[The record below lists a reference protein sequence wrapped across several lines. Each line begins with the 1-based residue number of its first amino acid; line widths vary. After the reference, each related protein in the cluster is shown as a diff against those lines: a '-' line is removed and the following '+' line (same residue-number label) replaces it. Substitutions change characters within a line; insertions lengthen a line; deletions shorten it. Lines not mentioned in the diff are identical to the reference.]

1 MAYQQSQ
8 RKFTRLEAPTTSEGE
23 YGPMCHLPTGKY
35 NTEWKFGLAKAKA
48 AIKYIKFIKEF
59 VDKIESPPLF
69 AFEGDPE
76 VEKLIAERKAQI
88 YAEGGEEARMLRI
101 MEKAF
106 ESKENYEDFENG
118 KLEGY

>member
-1 MAYQQSQ
+1 MAYTQTQK
-8 RKFTRLEAPTTSEGE
+8 KFTRLEAPTTSEGE
-23 YGPMCHLPTGKY
+23 YGPMCHVPTGKY

-48 AIKYIKFIKEF
+48 VIKYIKFIERF

-76 VEKLIAERKAQI
+76 VDKMIEERKKQI
-88 YAEGGEEARMLRI
+88 YNDGGPEARMLKM

-118 KLEGY
+118 KLEGW

>member
-1 MAYQQSQ
+1 MAYTQTQK
-8 RKFTRLEAPTTSEGE
+8 KFTRLEAPTTSEGE
-23 YGPMCHLPTGKY
+23 YGPMCHIPTGKY

-48 AIKYIKFIKEF
+48 VIKYIKFIERF

-76 VEKLIAERKAQI
+76 VDKMIEERKKQI
-88 YAEGGEEARMLRI
+88 YNDGGPEARMLKM

-106 ESKENYEDFENG
+106 ESTENYTDFENG
-118 KLEGY
+118 KLEGW